1 MCIEQGLPVERV
13 AKKFGIPINTLK
25 DRVRGK
31 INIDTLKSG
40 PSPSFDINQET
51 LLCEHIKT
59 MAEIG
64 MGYSRQETIN
74 LASDYAIHL
83 GINKQGERLS
93 LKWLY
98 GFLGRWPE
106 LKVKKPSIT

>member
-1 MCIEQGLPVERV
+1 MFIEQGLPVERV

-31 INIDTLKSG
+31 IDIDTVKSD
-40 PSPSFDINQET
+40 PSPSFDIMQET

-83 GINKQGERLS
+83 GI
-93 LKWLY
+93 
-98 GFLGRWPE
+98 
-106 LKVKKPSIT
+106 KKTG